1 MLLQKIPSTVSVL
14 AVASFLSGCA
24 VSETDNSNDV
34 PGLAAATAGS
44 DASSSYVNSSA
55 DDRVYTSAGECV
67 RTSKWSSE
75 LNDIRCD
82 GPVEVES
89 PGSVLV
95 SYNGRALFDFDSAL
109 LVGAGQ
115 AELDRLTAKLNA
127 QDKIEAI
134 EVVGHTDNLGSE
146 QYNQKLSENRA
157 EAVRQYLQRSLNNV
171 TVNTS
176 GMGEAVPVADNETES
191 GRRLN
196 RRVDVK
202 IAALI
207 EN

>member
-1 MLLQKIPSTVSVL
+1 MRQDL
-14 AVASFLSGCA
+14 
-24 VSETDNSNDV
+24 
-34 PGLAAATAGS
+34 
-44 DASSSYVNSSA
+44 
-55 DDRVYTSAGECV
+55 
-67 RTSKWSSE
+67 
-75 LNDIRCD
+75 
-82 GPVEVES
+82 
-89 PGSVLV
+89 
-95 SYNGRALFDFDSAL
+95 
-109 LVGAGQ
+109 GAGQ